1 MMTLGLVHVRARVGF
16 TRPLGGRPQRA
27 TAAIRAIPSVVRAR
41 RVFRAGAGE
50 SLRQHVHT
58 SGASMYVL
66 AALVCT

>member
-16 TRPLGGRPQRA
+16 TRPLGGRPQ
-27 TAAIRAIPSVVRAR
+27 RAR